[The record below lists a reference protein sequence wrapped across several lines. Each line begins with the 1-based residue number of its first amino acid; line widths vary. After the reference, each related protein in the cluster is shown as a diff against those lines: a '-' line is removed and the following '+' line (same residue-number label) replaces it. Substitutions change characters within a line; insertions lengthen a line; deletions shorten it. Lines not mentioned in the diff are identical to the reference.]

1 MPNFFKVFKC
11 QTFDPHNP
19 SSKKNRKKKSILVDL
34 LASNIYVCVFNFLM
48 MSIATNASGNG
59 NLMRV

>member
-19 SSKKNRKKKSILVDL
+19 SSKKNRKKETILVDL
-34 LASNIYVCVFNFLM
+34 LASNIYVCVYLI
-48 MSIATNASGNG
+48 S
-59 NLMRV
+59 